1 MFTEITVKCNHI
13 IRFVLYVGIFFA
25 APLTAHAQECDVAQ
39 QFRTLA
45 AVLPIPIGD
54 CLSPEVS
61 DGTTIRQQFTL
72 GEFVMREADG
82 FVGFNTAEVVWVTR
96 DNDVQQIPLNDW
108 LALVSTGPPQ
118 SVGSGETPSII
129 IPVGLPTTTDPL
141 APAMRSIHRLRI
153 GDGWGSAV
161 STSIGILTS
170 GHLVSNMDYVELVT
184 SDGELVLAKV
194 TKLDE
199 IFDLALLDAPLSA
212 PLLEV
217 PPSTKVMIEQDAAVL
232 GFRSDESQ
240 ANSFSQSG
248 VVVKGRS
255 RRSSGLQ
262 TIELDGQLTASES
275 GGALV
280 SPDGQLLGLFS
291 VNRRTPGDP
300 QFAVAAETLQEF
312 GAATASRTLVG
323 RSQFASATPMPKVQ
337 ASPTPA
343 PRPTTAATRA
353 PTTVS
358 PPTPRPASTAPAMP
372 TPDSKVIRREFFD
385 STETTLRLGQTG
397 DYDFSVNDR
406 EYRIFRKAS
415 QGKYTGNLKVS
426 LLTTR
431 PERDVTVKLTARLV
445 GSETGRQIALAC
457 RTTNEGSQYRATI
470 DPGERLFRI
479 DKLISGQ
486 FFSQP
491 VPWKQETAIEANPR
505 ERNTFEFSC
514 IGSEFKLK
522 INGKQVA
529 AFTDIELP
537 EGSAWFTAST
547 WKEAIGDTDARF
559 SNILVT
565 RGP

>member
-1 MFTEITVKCNHI
+1 MFKKIIVKYNRI
-13 IRFVLYVGIFFA
+13 IRCVLYFGIYFA

-61 DGTTIRQQFTL
+61 DVTTIRQQFTL

-82 FVGFNTAEVVWVTR
+82 LAGFNTAEMVWVTR

-118 SVGSGETPSII
+118 SVGSGENPSITV
-129 IPVGLPTTTDPL
+129 PAGVPTTTDPL
-141 APAMRSIHRLRI
+141 AQAMRSIHRLRI

-248 VVVKGRS
+248 VVVKGRT

-262 TIELDGQLTASES
+262 TIELDGQLTTSES

-291 VNRRTPGDP
+291 VNRRTSGDP

-312 GAATASRTLVG
+312 GAATASRTLVP
-323 RSQFASATPMPKVQ
+323 RSQFASATPIPKVQ
-337 ASPTPA
+337 AAPTLAPLPA
-343 PRPTTAATRA
+343 TATRA
-353 PTTVS
+353 PTPIS
-358 PPTPRPASTAPAMP
+358 PPTPQPASTAPAMP

-415 QGKYTGNLKVS
+415 QGKYTGNMELS

-457 RTTNEGSQYRATI
+457 RTTDQGSQYRATI
-470 DPGERLFRI
+470 SPQNRAFTI